1 MFDRVTSTL
10 IPPIEVDPNL
20 VTPGIAGFIAT
31 FVVGIGVLLII
42 LDMNRR
48 VRRNR
53 YRAEISERLDEDT
66 RSEGSEPK

>member
-1 MFDRVTSTL
+1 MLDRVASTL

-48 VRRNR
+48 IRRNR
-53 YRAEISERLDEDT
+53 YRAEIGERLDEET
-66 RSEGSEPK
+66 KPESSAP

>member
-53 YRAEISERLDEDT
+53 YRAEISERLDEET
-66 RSEGSEPK
+66 RSEGSAP

>member
-1 MFDRVTSTL
+1 MSDSVVVASTL

-31 FVVGIGVLLII
+31 FVVAIGVLLII

-53 YRAEISERLDEDT
+53 YRAEISERLDQEATSGD
-66 RSEGSEPK
+66 

>member
-1 MFDRVTSTL
+1 VFDRVTSTL

-53 YRAEISERLDEDT
+53 YRAEISERLDEEA
-66 RSEGSEPK
+66 RSEGSAP

>member
-1 MFDRVTSTL
+1 MLSRVTSTL

-53 YRAEISERLDEDT
+53 YRAEISERLDEET
-66 RSEGSEPK
+66 RSEGSEP

>member
-1 MFDRVTSTL
+1 VLSRVTSTL

-53 YRAEISERLDEDT
+53 YRAEISERLDEET
-66 RSEGSEPK
+66 RSEGSEP